1 MTNLDQYRESL
12 KQSGL
17 EMFELCEKQMLKSK
31 EAFLNHDSDLA
42 EEVIHTE
49 NRVNALDLKI
59 ERDCERFIALYT
71 PVAGDLRFV
80 LALRK
85 INFDLERVGD
95 HAYGVAKYIIEINIP
110 IDPKLLE
117 NLRFI
122 EMYDSALSM
131 LDDIKESYIDDDTK
145 KARKVYKKDK
155 VLNKININAFK
166 VISEEV
172 KKDPNLI
179 DQYLLLFSIIKKIER
194 IGDLITNIA
203 EEIIFYR
210 EAEILKHQKKKKVR
224 KPSKE

>member
-12 KQSGL
+12 KHSGL
-17 EMFELCEKQMLKSK
+17 EMFELCEKQMLKSR
-31 EAFLNHDSDLA
+31 EAFLTHDSDLA

-59 ERDCERFIALYT
+59 ERDCERFIALFT

-95 HAYGVAKYIIEINIP
+95 HAFGISKYIIEINTP

-117 NLRFI
+117 NLRFV

-131 LDDIKESYIDDDTK
+131 LDDIKEAYIVDDTK

-166 VISEEV
+166 V
-172 KKDPNLI
+172 
-179 DQYLLLFSIIKKIER
+179 
-194 IGDLITNIA
+194 
-203 EEIIFYR
+203 
-210 EAEILKHQKKKKVR
+210 
-224 KPSKE
+224 